1 MFASQIVLGILVLF
15 FGIGCSQNKEYVEFT
30 GKTMG
35 TMYNIRIVPDQNMN
49 WKLEEAQIK
58 IDSILLEID
67 QQMSTYKWNSE
78 ISLFNQ
84 AKINEKIKI
93 SSGFQKVLEQA
104 LYWGK
109 KSKGALDISVMPSI
123 VTWRKGFVDS
133 FESEWKPPLINDIV
147 LAKDKV
153 DYAKVLLRGDM
164 LIKVIDGQMID
175 LSAIAKGWGVDQ
187 LFELFRNL
195 DVTNLMVE
203 VGGEVRTMGTN
214 IKKEKWKIGIDMPIF
229 DSAPGENIFKVAVLE
244 NQAIATSGNYRNF
257 YTFNDKRF
265 SHIID
270 PRTGYPVETNIASV
284 TVLGPNCMDAD
295 ALATALSV
303 LNFNEGKALI
313 ESLDGFE
320 ALWIIKEENGV
331 LISQSTLG
339 MTTIN

>member
-109 KSKGALDISVMPSI
+109 KTNGALDISVMPSI
-123 VTWRKGFVDS
+123 LTWRKGFVDS

-147 LAKDKV
+147 SAKDKV
-153 DYAKVLLRGDM
+153 DYAKVLLRGNI

-195 DVTNLMVE
+195 GVSKLMVE

-214 IKKEKWKIGIDMPIF
+214 IKKDKWKIGIDTPIL
-229 DSAPGENIFKVAVLE
+229 DTAPGENIFKVAVLD

-284 TVLGPNCMDAD
+284 TVLGTNCMDAD

-320 ALWIIKEENGV
+320 ALWIIKEENDV
-331 LISQSTLG
+331 LRSQSTFG
-339 MTTIN
+339 MATIN

>member
-84 AKINEKIKI
+84 AKINEEIKI
-93 SSGFQKVLEQA
+93 SAGFQKVLEQA

-109 KSKGALDISVMPSI
+109 KSNGALDISVMPSI

-284 TVLGPNCMDAD
+284 TVLGTNCMDTD

>member
-35 TMYNIRIVPDQNMN
+35 TMYNIRIVPNQNMN

-147 LAKDKV
+147 SAKDKV
-153 DYAKVLLRGDM
+153 DYAKVLLRGNI

-187 LFELFRNL
+187 LFELFWNL
-195 DVTNLMVE
+195 GVTNLMVE

-214 IKKEKWKIGIDMPIF
+214 IKNENWKIGIDTPIL
-229 DSAPGENIFKVAVLE
+229 DTAPGENIFKVAVLD

-284 TVLGPNCMDAD
+284 TVLGTNCMDAD

-320 ALWIIKEENGV
+320 ALWIIKEENDV
-331 LISQSTLG
+331 LRSQSTFG
-339 MTTIN
+339 MATIN

>member
-1 MFASQIVLGILVLF
+1 M
-15 FGIGCSQNKEYVEFT
+15 
-30 GKTMG
+30 
-35 TMYNIRIVPDQNMN
+35 
-49 WKLEEAQIK
+49 LEK
-58 IDSILLEID
+58 
-67 QQMSTYKWNSE
+67 
-78 ISLFNQ
+78 
-84 AKINEKIKI
+84 
-93 SSGFQKVLEQA
+93 A
-104 LYWGK
+104 LYWGEK
-109 KSKGALDISVMPSI
+109 TNGALDVSVMPSI

-133 FESEWKPPLINDIV
+133 FESEWKPPLIRNIMS
-147 LAKDKV
+147 AKDKV
-153 DYAKVLLRGDM
+153 GYAKVLLRGNI
-164 LIKVIDGQMID
+164 LIKVYDGQMID

-195 DVTNLMVE
+195 GVSQLMVE

-214 IKKEKWKIGIDMPIF
+214 IKNENWKIGIDTPIL
-229 DSAPGENIFKVAVLE
+229 DTAPGENIFKVAVLD

-284 TVLGPNCMDAD
+284 TVLGTNCMDAD

-320 ALWIIKEENGV
+320 ALWIIKEENDV
-331 LISQSTLG
+331 LRSQSTSG
-339 MTTIN
+339 MATIN

>member
-284 TVLGPNCMDAD
+284 TVLGPNSMDSD

>member
-1 MFASQIVLGILVLF
+1 MFAFQIVLGIFVLF
-15 FGIGCSQNKEYVEFT
+15 FGIGCTQNKEYVEFT

-84 AKINEKIKI
+84 AKINEEIKI
-93 SSGFQKVLEQA
+93 SAGFQKVLEQA
-104 LYWGK
+104 LYWCK
-109 KSKGALDISVMPSI
+109 KTNGALDVSVMPSI
-123 VTWRKGFVDS
+123 LTWRKGFVDS

-147 LAKDKV
+147 SAKDKV
-153 DYAKVLLRGDM
+153 DYAKVLLRGDI

-214 IKKEKWKIGIDMPIF
+214 IKKENWKIGIDTPIF
-229 DSAPGENIFKVAVLE
+229 DSVPGENIFKVAVLE

-284 TVLGPNCMDAD
+284 TVLGPNSMDSD

-303 LNFNEGKALI
+303 LNFNKVKALI

-320 ALWIIKEENGV
+320 ALWIIKEEDGV

>member
-1 MFASQIVLGILVLF
+1 MFAFQIVLGIFVLF
-15 FGIGCSQNKEYVEFT
+15 FGIGCNQNKEYVEFT

-35 TMYNIRIVPDQNMN
+35 TMYNIRIVPDQTMN

-84 AKINEKIKI
+84 AKINEEIKI
-93 SSGFQKVLEQA
+93 SAGFQKVLEQA

-147 LAKDKV
+147 SAKDKV
-153 DYAKVLLRGDM
+153 DYAKVLLRGNI

-187 LFELFRNL
+187 LFELFWNL
-195 DVTNLMVE
+195 GVTNLMVE

-214 IKKEKWKIGIDMPIF
+214 IKKENWKIGIDTPIF
-229 DSAPGENIFKVAVLE
+229 DSVPGENIFKVAVLE

-270 PRTGYPVETNIASV
+270 PRTGYPVESNIASV
-284 TVLGPNCMDAD
+284 TVLGPNSMDTD

-303 LNFNEGKALI
+303 LNFNKGKALI

-320 ALWIIKEENGV
+320 ALWIIKEEDGV

>member
-284 TVLGPNCMDAD
+284 TVLGPNCMDTD

>member
-1 MFASQIVLGILVLF
+1 MFASQIVLGIFVLF

-35 TMYNIRIVPDQNMN
+35 TTYNIRIVPNRNMN

-84 AKINEKIKI
+84 AKINEEIKI
-93 SSGFQKVLEQA
+93 SAGFQKVLEKA
-104 LYWGK
+104 LYWGEK
-109 KSKGALDISVMPSI
+109 TNGALDVSVMPSI

-147 LAKDKV
+147 SAKDKV
-153 DYAKVLLRGDM
+153 DYAKVLLRGNI

-187 LFELFRNL
+187 LFELFWNL
-195 DVTNLMVE
+195 GVTNLMVE

-214 IKKEKWKIGIDMPIF
+214 IKNENWKIGIDTPIL
-229 DSAPGENIFKVAVLE
+229 DTAPGENIFKVAVLD

-284 TVLGPNCMDAD
+284 TVLGTNCMDAD

-320 ALWIIKEENGV
+320 ALWIIKEENDV
-331 LISQSTLG
+331 LRSQSTFG
-339 MTTIN
+339 MATIN

>member
-35 TMYNIRIVPDQNMN
+35 TMYNIRIVPNQNMN

-284 TVLGPNCMDAD
+284 TVLGPNCMDTD

>member
-153 DYAKVLLRGDM
+153 DYAKVLLRGDI

-214 IKKEKWKIGIDMPIF
+214 IKKEKWKIGIDTPIF

-284 TVLGPNCMDAD
+284 TVLGTNCMDTD

-320 ALWIIKEENGV
+320 ALWIIKEEDGV

>member
-109 KSKGALDISVMPSI
+109 KTNGALDISVMPSI
-123 VTWRKGFVDS
+123 LTWRKGFVDS

-147 LAKDKV
+147 SAKDKV
-153 DYAKVLLRGDM
+153 DYAKVLLRGNI

-187 LFELFRNL
+187 LFELFWNL
-195 DVTNLMVE
+195 GVTNLMVE

-214 IKKEKWKIGIDMPIF
+214 IKNENWKIGIDTPIL
-229 DSAPGENIFKVAVLE
+229 DTAPGENIFKVAVLD

-270 PRTGYPVETNIASV
+270 PRTGYPVETNIVSV
-284 TVLGPNCMDAD
+284 TVLGTNCMDAD

-320 ALWIIKEENGV
+320 ALWIIKEENDV
-331 LISQSTLG
+331 LRSQSTSG
-339 MTTIN
+339 MATIN

>member
-1 MFASQIVLGILVLF
+1 
-15 FGIGCSQNKEYVEFT
+15 
-30 GKTMG
+30 
-35 TMYNIRIVPDQNMN
+35 
-49 WKLEEAQIK
+49 
-58 IDSILLEID
+58 
-67 QQMSTYKWNSE
+67 
-78 ISLFNQ
+78 
-84 AKINEKIKI
+84 
-93 SSGFQKVLEQA
+93 
-104 LYWGK
+104 
-109 KSKGALDISVMPSI
+109 MPSI

-147 LAKDKV
+147 SAKDKV
-153 DYAKVLLRGDM
+153 DYAKVLLRGDI

-214 IKKEKWKIGIDMPIF
+214 IKKEKWKIGIDTPIF

-284 TVLGPNCMDAD
+284 TVLGPNCMDTD

>member
-109 KSKGALDISVMPSI
+109 KTNGALDISVMPSI
-123 VTWRKGFVDS
+123 LTWRKGFVDS

-147 LAKDKV
+147 SAKDKV
-153 DYAKVLLRGDM
+153 DYAKVLLRGNI

-187 LFELFRNL
+187 LFELFWNL
-195 DVTNLMVE
+195 GVTNLMVE

-214 IKKEKWKIGIDMPIF
+214 IKNENWKIGIDTPIL
-229 DSAPGENIFKVAVLE
+229 DTAPGENIFKVAVLD

-284 TVLGPNCMDAD
+284 TVLGTNCMDAD

-320 ALWIIKEENGV
+320 ALWIIKEENDV
-331 LISQSTLG
+331 LRSQSTSG
-339 MTTIN
+339 MATIN

>member
-109 KSKGALDISVMPSI
+109 KTNGALDVSVMPSI
-123 VTWRKGFVDS
+123 LTWRKGFVDS

-147 LAKDKV
+147 SAKDKV
-153 DYAKVLLRGDM
+153 DYAKVLLRGNI

-187 LFELFRNL
+187 LFELFWNL
-195 DVTNLMVE
+195 GVTNLMVE

-214 IKKEKWKIGIDMPIF
+214 IKKENWKIGIDTPIF
-229 DSAPGENIFKVAVLE
+229 DSVPGENIFKVAVLKIK
-244 NQAIATSGNYRNF
+244 AIATSGNYRNF

-284 TVLGPNCMDAD
+284 TVLGPNSMDTD

-303 LNFNEGKALI
+303 LNFKRGKR
-313 ESLDGFE
+313 
-320 ALWIIKEENGV
+320 
-331 LISQSTLG
+331 
-339 MTTIN
+339 

>member
-84 AKINEKIKI
+84 AKINEEIII
-93 SSGFQKVLEQA
+93 SAGFQKVLEQA

-109 KSKGALDISVMPSI
+109 KSNGALDISVMPSI

-147 LAKDKV
+147 SAKDKV
-153 DYAKVLLRGDM
+153 DYAKVLLRGDI

-284 TVLGPNCMDAD
+284 TVLGPNCMDTD

>member
-284 TVLGPNCMDAD
+284 TVLGPNSMDTD

>member
-1 MFASQIVLGILVLF
+1 MFAFQIVLGILVLF

-93 SSGFQKVLEQA
+93 SAGFQKVLEQA

-147 LAKDKV
+147 SAKDKV
-153 DYAKVLLRGDM
+153 DYAKVLLRGDI

-284 TVLGPNCMDAD
+284 TVLGPNCMDTD
-295 ALATALSV
+295 ALSTALSV

>member
-1 MFASQIVLGILVLF
+1 M
-15 FGIGCSQNKEYVEFT
+15 
-30 GKTMG
+30 
-35 TMYNIRIVPDQNMN
+35 
-49 WKLEEAQIK
+49 LEK
-58 IDSILLEID
+58 
-67 QQMSTYKWNSE
+67 
-78 ISLFNQ
+78 
-84 AKINEKIKI
+84 
-93 SSGFQKVLEQA
+93 A
-104 LYWGK
+104 LYWGEK
-109 KSKGALDISVMPSI
+109 TNGALDVSVMPSI

-133 FESEWKPPLINDIV
+133 FESEWKPPLIRNIMS
-147 LAKDKV
+147 AKDKV
-153 DYAKVLLRGDM
+153 GYAKVLLRGNI
-164 LIKVIDGQMID
+164 LIKVFDGQMID

-195 DVTNLMVE
+195 GVSKLMVE

-214 IKKEKWKIGIDMPIF
+214 IKKDKWKIGIDTPIL
-229 DSAPGENIFKVAVLE
+229 DTAPGENIFKVAVLD

-284 TVLGPNCMDAD
+284 TVLGTNCMDAD

-320 ALWIIKEENGV
+320 ALWIIKEENDV
-331 LISQSTLG
+331 LRSQSTFG
-339 MTTIN
+339 MATIN

>member
-58 IDSILLEID
+58 IDSILLEIN

-284 TVLGPNCMDAD
+284 TVLGPNSMDTD

>member
-1 MFASQIVLGILVLF
+1 M
-15 FGIGCSQNKEYVEFT
+15 
-30 GKTMG
+30 
-35 TMYNIRIVPDQNMN
+35 
-49 WKLEEAQIK
+49 
-58 IDSILLEID
+58 
-67 QQMSTYKWNSE
+67 
-78 ISLFNQ
+78 
-84 AKINEKIKI
+84 
-93 SSGFQKVLEQA
+93 
-104 LYWGK
+104 
-109 KSKGALDISVMPSI
+109 
-123 VTWRKGFVDS
+123 
-133 FESEWKPPLINDIV
+133 INDIV
-147 LAKDKV
+147 SAKDKV
-153 DYAKVLLRGDM
+153 DYAKVLLRGNI

-203 VGGEVRTMGTN
+203 IGGEVRTMGTN
-214 IKKEKWKIGIDMPIF
+214 IKKENWKIGIDTPIF
-229 DSAPGENIFKVAVLE
+229 DSVPGENIFKVAVLE

-284 TVLGPNCMDAD
+284 TVLGPNSMDTD

-303 LNFNEGKALI
+303 LNFNKGKALI

-331 LISQSTLG
+331 LSSQSTLG

>member
-153 DYAKVLLRGDM
+153 DYAKVLLRGDI

-284 TVLGPNCMDAD
+284 TVLGPNCMDTD

>member
-1 MFASQIVLGILVLF
+1 
-15 FGIGCSQNKEYVEFT
+15 
-30 GKTMG
+30 
-35 TMYNIRIVPDQNMN
+35 
-49 WKLEEAQIK
+49 
-58 IDSILLEID
+58 
-67 QQMSTYKWNSE
+67 
-78 ISLFNQ
+78 
-84 AKINEKIKI
+84 
-93 SSGFQKVLEQA
+93 
-104 LYWGK
+104 
-109 KSKGALDISVMPSI
+109 MPSI

-133 FESEWKPPLINDIV
+133 FESERKPPLIRNIMS
-147 LAKDKV
+147 AKDKV
-153 DYAKVLLRGDM
+153 GYAKVLLRGNI
-164 LIKVIDGQMID
+164 LIKVFDGQMID

-195 DVTNLMVE
+195 GVSKLMVE

-214 IKKEKWKIGIDMPIF
+214 IKKDKWKIGIDTPIL
-229 DSAPGENIFKVAVLE
+229 DTAPGENIFKVAVLD

-284 TVLGPNCMDAD
+284 TVLGTNCMDAD

-320 ALWIIKEENGV
+320 ALWIIKEENDV
-331 LISQSTLG
+331 LRSQSTSG
-339 MTTIN
+339 MATIN

>member
-109 KSKGALDISVMPSI
+109 KTNGALDISVMPSI
-123 VTWRKGFVDS
+123 LTWRKGFVDS

-147 LAKDKV
+147 SAKDKV
-153 DYAKVLLRGDM
+153 DYAKVLLRGNI

-187 LFELFRNL
+187 LFELFWNL
-195 DVTNLMVE
+195 GVTNLMVE

-214 IKKEKWKIGIDMPIF
+214 IKNENWKIGIDTPIL
-229 DSAPGENIFKVAVLE
+229 DTAPGENIFKVAVLD
-244 NQAIATSGNYRNF
+244 NQSIATSGNYRNF

-284 TVLGPNCMDAD
+284 TVLGTNCMDAD

-320 ALWIIKEENGV
+320 ALWIIKEENDV
-331 LISQSTLG
+331 LRSQSTFG
-339 MTTIN
+339 MATIN

>member
-1 MFASQIVLGILVLF
+1 MFAFQIVLGIFVLF

-109 KSKGALDISVMPSI
+109 KTNGALDISVMPSI
-123 VTWRKGFVDS
+123 LTWRKGFVDS

-147 LAKDKV
+147 SAKDKV
-153 DYAKVLLRGDM
+153 DYAKVLLRGNI

-187 LFELFRNL
+187 LFELFWNL
-195 DVTNLMVE
+195 GVTNLMVE

-214 IKKEKWKIGIDMPIF
+214 IKNENWKIGIDTPIL
-229 DSAPGENIFKVAVLE
+229 DTAPGENIFKVAVLD

-284 TVLGPNCMDAD
+284 TVLGTNCMDAD

-320 ALWIIKEENGV
+320 ALWIIKEENDV
-331 LISQSTLG
+331 LRSQSTFG
-339 MTTIN
+339 MATIN

>member
-109 KSKGALDISVMPSI
+109 KTNGALDISVMPSI
-123 VTWRKGFVDS
+123 LTWRKGFVDS

-147 LAKDKV
+147 SAKDKV
-153 DYAKVLLRGDM
+153 DYAKVLLRGNI

-187 LFELFRNL
+187 LFELFWNL
-195 DVTNLMVE
+195 GVTNLMVE

-214 IKKEKWKIGIDMPIF
+214 IKNENWKIGIDTPIL
-229 DSAPGENIFKVAVLE
+229 DTAPGENIFKVAVLD

-284 TVLGPNCMDAD
+284 TVLGTNCMDAD

-320 ALWIIKEENGV
+320 ALWIIKEENDV
-331 LISQSTLG
+331 LRSQSTFG
-339 MTTIN
+339 MATIN